1 MIGRLLEPLHGIL
14 YEEDYVRLFI
24 LVTVVMGGGAGYLA
38 GRAIAATWRPWWHVA
53 FYMLLLGLAVRFIHF
68 ALFEGTLLSPQF
80 YAVDTAVC
88 LLFGYLG
95 YRLTRVG
102 QMITQ
107 YRWINERSG
116 AFGWARRSG
125 ALAGKRPDTG

>member
-1 MIGRLLEPLHGIL
+1 MMDFSIPRIV
-14 YEEDYVRLFI
+14 YEEDSVGVFF
-24 LVTVVMGGGAGYLA
+24 LVSVLLGGGAAWLA